1 MTAANYLSFE
11 RLSSDKGWEG
21 FGAPRHAH
29 QINRIQQ
36 TEGRVGLF
44 LFLTNFLFQ
53 FENINSPITALDS
66 LLNSLGCGNLV
77 WF

>member
-11 RLSSDKGWEG
+11 RLSSDKGREG
-21 FGAPRHAH
+21 FGSK
-29 QINRIQQ
+29 NRIQQ
-36 TEGRVGLF
+36 TEGRMGLF

-53 FENINSPITALDS
+53 LENINSPITALDS